1 MFLSRGMWEAPKMIY
16 TGLKYLLKKV
26 DRGERGG
33 QKLLIL
39 RRHCL
44 WTAPKNYLD
53 SEHFLSRRPS
63 FGQKRKL
70 SVELPNGHFTLT
82 KQLLAWFIWN
92 SDTGRLACPNVSS
105 RSSPRRGA
113 QRAKITERVHKPSLG
128 L

>member
-1 MFLSRGMWEAPKMIY
+1 MIY

-82 KQLLAWFIWN
+82 KKNTIACLLDLEFRH
-92 SDTGRLACPNVSS
+92 RLSCMPKCEL
-105 RSSPRRGA
+105 A
-113 QRAKITERVHKPSLG
+113 Q
-128 L
+128 